1 MATILMERRGIA
13 YASTSHALLHVLEL
27 AYGVMLVAIAQDLG
41 ATLLVLGVLANVFG
55 FAYGLTALPVGVL
68 ADRISE
74 TRLLAVCSIGMG
86 LAAIVVS
93 LAQGTVSLGVGL
105 CVLGIALG
113 IFHPVAA
120 AFISRIATNTGL
132 GFAYLGTGGNLG
144 LALGPIVVGAIA
156 SGSSWRIAY
165 AVFSVPCVILG
176 LLFLRLPAPAR
187 SVSAT
192 AGARHFSDFKSLR
205 PYLAPLVLVLVIGV
219 LNGLIYRGVLTFLP
233 THLSE
238 NVHLSGVVGIDS
250 VMLAGSFT
258 SVALLFGVAGQ
269 FLGGY
274 LSDRRSR
281 EMLAL
286 FATAVSVPALAAV
299 WGYGG
304 LLLLGSAAFFAFF
317 HFMSQPVFNALIADY
332 TPDLWRGRMYGVYF
346 FCCFGVGSFSAGALG
361 YVAETH
367 GVEMV
372 FLVCTAIGVLATL
385 FTVLL
390 VLKTRGRTAVDRTS
404 EAA

>member
-1 MATILMERRGIA
+1 MTTALIERRGIA

-165 AVFSVPCVILG
+165 AVFAVPCVVLG
-176 LLFLRLPAPAR
+176 LMFLRLPSPAR
-187 SVSAT
+187 RMPAAAV
-192 AGARHFSDFKSLR
+192 ARHSSDSKSLR

-219 LNGLIYRGVLTFLP
+219 LNGLIYRGILTFLP

-238 NVHLSGVVGIDS
+238 NVHLGAVGLDS

-299 WGYGG
+299 WGFGG

-361 YVAETH
+361 YVAEMH

-385 FTVLL
+385 FTAVL
-390 VLKTRGRTAVDRTS
+390 VLKTRGRTRVDKTR